1 MLGISRHC
9 AKSLYTENS
18 AQCESF
24 ESNFFGG
31 QNEDYSPGDGISDST
46 VKLLQTVGNKQCICD
61 FCEMGVHAIKYIFLQ
76 KVAASFM
83 KVTDNHNEGF

>member
-1 MLGISRHC
+1 MLSHC
-9 AKSLYTENS
+9 TLKTVHNVRVLS
-18 AQCESF
+18 QI
-24 ESNFFGG
+24 FFGG

-46 VKLLQTVGNKQCICD
+46 VKLLQTVGNKQYICD